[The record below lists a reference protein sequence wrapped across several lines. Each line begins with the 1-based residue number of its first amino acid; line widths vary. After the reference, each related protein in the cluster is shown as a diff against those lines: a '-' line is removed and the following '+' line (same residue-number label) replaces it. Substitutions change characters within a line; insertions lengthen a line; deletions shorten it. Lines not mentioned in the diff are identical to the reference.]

1 MQDFNIN
8 DFKSKPPDCTC
19 ASSPFVYD
27 PAGHVI
33 TGDLN
38 IISNISLRSVLAK
51 GPKYREPKSINWK
64 HNFKILM
71 DSVEDYARQWA
82 RREKE
87 DVNTL
92 SEWVKSVRSLIKI
105 RITKLRGSMSTHAT
119 SIFKD
124 PNVAKNLS
132 HLHNKYV
139 VVPADKAPNNIVFIC
154 KSHYINCLIK
164 ELGMD
169 SSQGNP
175 TYTPTTLTKKEI
187 LGNHRSV
194 LLSFGIF
201 TKDEDLDLPLLH
213 WIPKLHKCPYKQRY
227 IAGSAKCSTKPL
239 SKLLTSILSA
249 VKDGLQSYCDTSFS
263 RGGVNQMWILKNSK
277 DLLEYI
283 KSRSLSSCKNIKT
296 YDFST
301 LYTTIPHS
309 KLKERLK
316 ELVQLCFVKKS
327 GERRYKYLVIGR
339 NKSYFV
345 KNHSDSD
352 KKFSENDI
360 IRMLEFLIDNIFV
373 MFGGQV
379 FQQTVGIP
387 MGTNCA
393 PLLADLFL
401 YSYEADFI
409 QGLLKNNE
417 KSLARSFNFTFR
429 YIDDVLS
436 LNNSKFGEYVDRIYP
451 SELEIK
457 DTTETIRSASYL
469 DLHLEIDNNG
479 RLRTKL
485 YDKRDDFNFP
495 IVNFPF
501 LCSNIPAAP
510 AYGVYISQLI
520 RYSRACI
527 SYQDFLDRGSLLTRK
542 LLNQGFLMVK
552 LKSSLRKFYGRHHD
566 LVDRYGKSVS
576 QIIIDM
582 FPLS

>member
-1 MQDFNIN
+1 MQKPLGIHHIRTKLYSLPLTKLNSLYKYCLEQPITNCNSNQYRLSAIILDIAYHRLFLPVSLKENVTEKRSFLKLSFANKGLDAIHLSNILHQKSVKSKIPPYFKDQSVPIISYTYTTPIATKIFNYKQVLQDLNIN

-119 SIFKD
+119 SVFKD

-249 VKDGLQSYCDTSFS
+249 VKAGLQSYCELASL
-263 RGGVNQMWILKNSK
+263 GV
-277 DLLEYI
+277 
-283 KSRSLSSCKNIKT
+283 
-296 YDFST
+296 
-301 LYTTIPHS
+301 
-309 KLKERLK
+309 
-316 ELVQLCFVKKS
+316 V
-327 GERRYKYLVIGR
+327 
-339 NKSYFV
+339 
-345 KNHSDSD
+345 
-352 KKFSENDI
+352 
-360 IRMLEFLIDNIFV
+360 
-373 MFGGQV
+373 
-379 FQQTVGIP
+379 
-387 MGTNCA
+387 
-393 PLLADLFL
+393 
-401 YSYEADFI
+401 
-409 QGLLKNNE
+409 
-417 KSLARSFNFTFR
+417 
-429 YIDDVLS
+429 
-436 LNNSKFGEYVDRIYP
+436 
-451 SELEIK
+451 
-457 DTTETIRSASYL
+457 
-469 DLHLEIDNNG
+469 
-479 RLRTKL
+479 
-485 YDKRDDFNFP
+485 
-495 IVNFPF
+495 
-501 LCSNIPAAP
+501 
-510 AYGVYISQLI
+510 
-520 RYSRACI
+520 
-527 SYQDFLDRGSLLTRK
+527 
-542 LLNQGFLMVK
+542 
-552 LKSSLRKFYGRHHD
+552 
-566 LVDRYGKSVS
+566 
-576 QIIIDM
+576 
-582 FPLS
+582 